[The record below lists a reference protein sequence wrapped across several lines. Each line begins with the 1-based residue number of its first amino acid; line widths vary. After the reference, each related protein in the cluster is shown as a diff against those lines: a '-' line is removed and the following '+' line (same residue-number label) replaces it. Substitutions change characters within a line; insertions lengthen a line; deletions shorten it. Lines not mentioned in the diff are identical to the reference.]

1 MTTDDANPAAP
12 PGSGATSAPEEIEAD
27 IERLIADAGIG
38 HQTDQIS
45 GIVRTALGMGQ
56 DRADRLN
63 LKIANFALSEMR
75 SAFQI
80 FQPYGHT
87 PKVTIFG
94 SARTQPD
101 DPVYHQTH
109 AVAEAIAAKGWMVVT
124 GAGPGTMQAAM
135 EGAGRER
142 SLGVSIRLPF
152 EEAANQ
158 VIAGDPKLV
167 SMKYFFT
174 RKLMLVKESLGFV
187 AMPGGFGTLDEIVEV
202 LTLQQTGKAVPT
214 PIVLL
219 DAAGD
224 TYWHGFRE
232 FVEGEMVTRGL
243 VSPDDMTRVHVT
255 DDADDAVAEILQF
268 WRNYDSLRWVGKR
281 LVLRLRADP
290 TEDEIASLNDRFG
303 HLLAEGRIERS
314 GPLPPEVSGHDKVQ
328 LPRLVLVLDQWK
340 IGSLHHLIRAINA
353 LGSAPSSVGH
363 PPLPD

>member
-1 MTTDDANPAAP
+1 MTTAPDASNGRVAV
-12 PGSGATSAPEEIEAD
+12 D
-27 IERLIADAGIG
+27 IDQLLVDAGIS
-38 HQTDQIS
+38 HQTDQIT
-45 GIVRTALGMGQ
+45 GIVRTALGMGH
-56 DRADRLN
+56 DGTDRLN
-63 LKIANFALSEMR
+63 LKIANFALEEMR
-75 SAFQI
+75 RAFEI
-80 FQPYGHT
+80 FQPYHQT

-94 SARTQPD
+94 SARTRPD

-109 AVAEAIAAKGWMVVT
+109 AVAAAIAAKGWMVIT

-135 EGAGRER
+135 EGAGLEQ

-152 EEAANQ
+152 EAEANQ
-158 VIAGDPKLV
+158 IIAGDPKLV

-224 TYWHGFRE
+224 TFWHGFRT
-232 FVEGEMVTRGL
+232 FVEDQMVPRGL
-243 VSPDDMTRVHVT
+243 VSADDMTRVHVT
-255 DDADDAVAEILQF
+255 DDADDAVNEIMQF

-281 LVLRLRADP
+281 LVLRLRAEP
-290 TEDEIASLNDRFG
+290 TDAEIQSLNERFS
-303 HLLAEGRIERS
+303 HLLAEGRIERTAA
-314 GPLPPEVSGHDKVQ
+314 LPPEVSGDDKVE
-328 LPRLVLVLDQWK
+328 LPRLVLTLNQWK
-340 IGSLHHLIRAINA
+340 VGSLHQLIRAVNA
-353 LGSAPSSVGH
+353 LESAPDQVGH